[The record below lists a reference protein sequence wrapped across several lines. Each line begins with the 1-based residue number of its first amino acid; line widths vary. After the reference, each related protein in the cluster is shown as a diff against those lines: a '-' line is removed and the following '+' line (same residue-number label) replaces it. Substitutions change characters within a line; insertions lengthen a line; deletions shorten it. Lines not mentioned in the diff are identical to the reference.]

1 MDKSQGQGPAW
12 IVFLIWMLIPLL
24 VFFLLIT
31 FTG

>member
-12 IVFLIWMLIPLL
+12 IVFLVWMLIPLL
-24 VFFLLIT
+24 VFFRLIT